1 MLRTRTRPN
10 WLSFRRFAAVTT
22 ASTALLMMLGVY
34 TAATGSGLA
43 CSAQWPLCDNGLL
56 PQTIPSFIE
65 WFHRLVA
72 MVVGFQIL
80 GTAAWA
86 WKRGAKRSVKLSTTL
101 ALVVL
106 PLQVSIGAVTVTL
119 SGLIPNGYSV
129 PTQAAHFVVALTIFT
144 ALTFGT
150 LRAYDGHF
158 RRSALERV
166 NLALPATLVL
176 VAFAALTSRVWGLL
190 PYGSTAQPLFVG
202 STLVAIAAL
211 VATAVWVTRASHS
224 QAPLTRLR
232 PLVLTAAGLLVVVA
246 LLGRDLVV
254 YTPLVRDL
262 NALLFGLAA
271 LCIVAAT
278 WLARRVETSEQATT
292 HGVSGD

>member
-1 MLRTRTRPN
+1 MLRTRTRPD
-10 WLSFRRFAAVTT
+10 WFSFRRFAAFTT
-22 ASTALLMMLGVY
+22 ASTALLMMLGIY

-56 PQTIPSFIE
+56 PQTVPSFIE

-72 MVVGFQIL
+72 MVIGFQIL

-86 WKRGAKRSVKLSTTL
+86 WKRNSKRSVKLSTTL

-119 SGLIPNGYSV
+119 SGLVPNGYSV
-129 PTQAAHFVVALTIFT
+129 PTQAAHFVVALTIFG
-144 ALTFGT
+144 ALTYGT

-166 NLALPATLVL
+166 NLALPAALALVG
-176 VAFAALTSRVWGLL
+176 VAALLSRVWGVFS
-190 PYGSTAQPLFVG
+190 YGSTVQPLFVG
-202 STLVAIAAL
+202 SMLVTIATLVAAL
-211 VATAVWVTRASHS
+211 VWTTQASATQASLS
-224 QAPLTRLR
+224 RLR
-232 PLVLTAAGLLVVVA
+232 PLLVTALGLLVLIA
-246 LLGRDLVV
+246 LLGRDLVA
-254 YTPLVRDL
+254 YTPLVRDI
-262 NALLFGLAA
+262 NALLFGLTA
-271 LCIVAAT
+271 LVVAAAT
-278 WLARRVETSEQATT
+278 WLARRVNTAEQATT

>member
-1 MLRTRTRPN
+1 
-10 WLSFRRFAAVTT
+10 
-22 ASTALLMMLGVY
+22 MMLGIY

-72 MVVGFQIL
+72 MIVGFQIL
-80 GTAAWA
+80 GTTVWA
-86 WKRGAKRSVKLSTTL
+86 WRRGAKRSVKLPMTL

-150 LRAYDGHF
+150 LRAYDGQF

-166 NLALPATLVL
+166 NLALPAALVL
-176 VAFAALTSRVWGLL
+176 VVFAALTSRVWDLF
-190 PYGSTAQPLFVG
+190 PYGSTTQPLFIG
-202 STLVAIAAL
+202 STLAAIAAL
-211 VATAVWVTRASHS
+211 VAALVWVTQASETQTS
-224 QAPLTRLR
+224 LTRLR
-232 PLVLTAAGLLVVVA
+232 PLVVTAVGLLVLIA
-246 LLGRDLVV
+246 LLGRDLVI
-254 YTPLVRDL
+254 YTPLIRDL
-262 NALLFGLAA
+262 NALLFALAA
-271 LCIVAAT
+271 LSIAAAT
-278 WLARRVETSEQATT
+278 WLARRVDAAEQATT
-292 HGVSGD
+292 HSVSGD